1 MLGELEQRLDG
12 SSARALADAVVTA
25 MADGVLDSGT
35 RLPPI
40 RTVARELGL
49 SPTTVSAAWGL
60 LRRSGTIRTDGR
72 RGTVVVGRRTDADSR
87 YRLAVDHAATFALD
101 LSTGVP
107 DPRLLPD
114 LRPALRSLSARATRA
129 SYLDDAVLPELV
141 DLLRADWPYP
151 VEDISVH
158 DGAMDAIELVAR
170 TVVGFGD
177 RVVVENPGFPP
188 LVDLLESLG
197 ATLVPVPVD
206 EAGLRADA
214 LAAALRTPVA
224 AVFLQPRAHNP
235 TGVSLTPA
243 REKELALAVAA
254 SPATWVVEDD
264 SAGAVASSDDASL
277 GRLVPDQVVHVRS
290 FAKSHGPDLRL
301 AALSAPPLLL
311 DRLLAARRLG
321 QGWTSRLLQ
330 QVLIGLLTQERST
343 SAVATARAEY
353 QRRRRAVVAALAERG
368 VDVIGDDGINLWLPV
383 VDETAAVVR
392 LASRGIGVAQGS
404 PFWVDGGPPH
414 VRVTSGL
421 VDGDAAAVMRLA
433 DELAAASRVGGWS
446 ARR

>member
-1 MLGELEQRLDG
+1 MLDELEQRLDG
-12 SSARALADAVVTA
+12 ATSRALADAVVAA
-25 MADGVLDSGT
+25 MADGVLVSGT

-60 LRRSGTIRTDGR
+60 LRRSATIRTDGR
-72 RGTVVVGRRTDADSR
+72 RGTVVVGRRTEAASR
-87 YRLAVDHAATFALD
+87 YRLAVDHRTTFALD

-107 DPRLLPD
+107 DPDLLPD

-141 DLLRADWPYP
+141 DLVRADWPYP
-151 VEDISVH
+151 VDEVSVH
-158 DGAMDAIELVAR
+158 DGAMDALELVAR

-197 ATLVPVPVD
+197 ASLVPVPVD
-206 EAGLRADA
+206 AAGLRPDA
-214 LAAALRTPVA
+214 LADALRTPVV
-224 AVFLQPRAHNP
+224 AVFVQPRAHNP
-235 TGVSLTPA
+235 TGVSWTAA
-243 REKELALAVAA
+243 RERELAAAVRSAPGA
-254 SPATWVVEDD
+254 WVVEDD
-264 SAGAVASSDDASL
+264 SAGAVATTGARSL
-277 GRLVPDQVVHVRS
+277 GRHVPDRVVHVRS

-301 AALSAPPLLL
+301 AALSAPVDLF
-311 DRLLAARRLG
+311 DRLTAARRLG

-330 QVLIGLLTQERST
+330 QVLIGLLTDHRSVA
-343 SAVATARAEY
+343 AVARAREEY
-353 QRRRRAVVAALAERG
+353 RRRRHLLVAALTERG
-368 VDVIGDDGINLWLPV
+368 VDVGGDDGINLWLPV
-383 VDETAAVVR
+383 ADETAAVVR
-392 LASRGIGVAQGS
+392 LAAHGIGVAQGS

-421 VDGDAAAVMRLA
+421 VAGSAADVTWLA
-433 DELAAASRVGGWS
+433 DELAAASRVGAWS
-446 ARR
+446 SRR

>member
-12 SSARALADAVVTA
+12 SSSRALADAVVAA
-25 MADGVLDSGT
+25 MAEGVLVAGT

-40 RTVARELGL
+40 RIVARELGL
-49 SPTTVSAAWGL
+49 SPTTVSAAWAL
-60 LRRSGTIRTDGR
+60 LRRSATIRTDGR
-72 RGTVVVGRRTDADSR
+72 RGTVVVGRRSDADSR
-87 YRLAVDHAATFALD
+87 YRLAVDHATTFALD

-107 DPRLLPD
+107 DEVLLPD

-141 DLLRADWPYP
+141 TLLRDDWPYA
-151 VEDISVH
+151 VGDLSVH
-158 DGAMDAIELVAR
+158 DGAMDALELVAR

-197 ATLVPVPVD
+197 ATLVPVPID
-206 EAGLRADA
+206 ESGLRVDA
-214 LAAALRTPVA
+214 LAAALRTPVT

-243 REKELALAVAA
+243 REKELALVVGS
-254 SPATWVVEDD
+254 SPVTWVVEDD
-264 SAGAVASSDDASL
+264 SAGAVASSEDVSL
-277 GRLVPDQVVHVRS
+277 GRHVPDQVVHVRS

-301 AALSAPPLLL
+301 AALSAPPVLL
-311 DRLLAARRLG
+311 DRLLATRRLG

-330 QVLIGLLTQERST
+330 QVLIGLLTQERSVA
-343 SAVATARAEY
+343 AVAAARAEY
-353 QRRRRAVVAALAERG
+353 RRRRQALTRALAVRG
-368 VDVIGDDGINLWLPV
+368 VTVGGDDGINLWVPV
-383 VDETAAVVR
+383 ADETAAVVR
-392 LASRGIGVAQGS
+392 LAARGIGVAQGS
-404 PFWVDGGPPH
+404 PFWLDGGPPH
-414 VRVTSGL
+414 VRLTSGL
-421 VDGDAAAVMRLA
+421 FAGVGDDLERLA
-433 DELAAASRVGGWS
+433 DEVAAAARVGAWS